1 MDMILEAEPSL
12 KRSAAVFS
20 DGCRTFGKVI
30 DSKFPLAFHG
40 VDRNHVEQ
48 NIFRF
53 MKDKLELSES
63 GFRKL
68 KKKVKDFLR
77 GNANRQGLYDYEDR
91 MLAAN
96 NMEREIKTW
105 PAALAKYIRT
115 NKEEILLGVH
125 TLAARKTAGLTRE
138 DGQTDSV
145 WSQAS
150 ESAHMVVTRWLE
162 DEPPTYKNI
171 FQSMEH
177 YFDCKVTE
185 TNLARHGSSPNGVLK
200 DCYKYLEFDARK
212 FANTPEA
219 NRPNWIQLERK
230 DLLGR
235 NGLPGLA
242 ENTKSYKVIEQK
254 EFSFLDDSAS
264 SDDSDTSG
272 GSASL
277 GSDARLASYVCPLDL
292 GSDALDSLKNRRA
305 RDSIIDQALI
315 AAGICENEY
324 DCLGLVTCA
333 SQILERGIFSNEL
346 ESKIRF
352 VSSLTTAAHHTVT
365 GRLAEALTCNCKS
378 GSSKSGNTKTNLCG
392 HNISFV
398 QQRAQ

>member
-1 MDMILEAEPSL
+1 MFSKQDDISFQTMMDMILEAEPSL

-30 DSKFPLAFHG
+30 DSKFALAFHG

-115 NKEEILLGVH
+115 NKEEILLGAH

-162 DEPPTYKNI
+162 DEP
-171 FQSMEH
+171 H
-177 YFDCKVTE
+177 
-185 TNLARHGSSPNGVLK
+185 L
-200 DCYKYLEFDARK
+200 
-212 FANTPEA
+212 
-219 NRPNWIQLERK
+219 
-230 DLLGR
+230 
-235 NGLPGLA
+235 
-242 ENTKSYKVIEQK
+242 
-254 EFSFLDDSAS
+254 
-264 SDDSDTSG
+264 
-272 GSASL
+272 
-277 GSDARLASYVCPLDL
+277 
-292 GSDALDSLKNRRA
+292 
-305 RDSIIDQALI
+305 
-315 AAGICENEY
+315 
-324 DCLGLVTCA
+324 
-333 SQILERGIFSNEL
+333 
-346 ESKIRF
+346 
-352 VSSLTTAAHHTVT
+352 
-365 GRLAEALTCNCKS
+365 
-378 GSSKSGNTKTNLCG
+378 
-392 HNISFV
+392 
-398 QQRAQ
+398 